1 MLIQSL
7 NVISFRVSSAVEQ
20 LTVNQLVASSNLA
33 LGVFLKLGLRM
44 NDEIFIDLI
53 NEITDIQNHMVKGN
67 IFQAGFLLC
76 FHQQHLV
83 ELRRKHNIDES
94 T

>member
-1 MLIQSL
+1 
-7 NVISFRVSSAVEQ
+7 
-20 LTVNQLVASSNLA
+20 
-33 LGVFLKLGLRM
+33 M